1 MSRARRYRVLI
12 KVVLMALLFGT
23 APRRTADLRDQTLNH
38 NLIGAGE
45 ASGEG
50 LEGEFLDAPPFQRE
64 LFQAA
69 TELARSLH
77 ERSPDT
83 RTGSEYRRAIDAYD
97 TVARMGT
104 DERMAARSLSQGADL
119 MREMA
124 DAAGDYA
131 LYNAAIENFRK
142 IVRQYPQS
150 NYVGYSLI
158 SIAQIYEESLQDLDG
173 AASAYRD
180 VVTYFPRSVLARE
193 AGAILAR
200 YEAELG
206 KARRSPDVVVDDKAR
221 TLASPADRES
231 NLTWLNN
238 IRNFAGPDYARVV
251 IDLSDGTRFKVSK
264 SGTDKIVINLT
275 AS

>member
-1 MSRARRYRVLI
+1 MRRARYHRILI
-12 KVVLMALLFGT
+12 NVVLAALLFGT
-23 APRRTADLRDQTLNH
+23 APRRTADLHDRAYKH
-38 NLIGAGE
+38 NPIGAGE

-50 LEGEFLDAPPFQRE
+50 LEGEFLDAPPFERD

-69 TELARSLH
+69 ADLNRSLH
-77 ERSPDT
+77 ERSLET
-83 RTGSEYRRAIDAYD
+83 RTASDYRRAIDAYD
-97 TVARMGT
+97 TVARMGE
-104 DERMAARSLSQGADL
+104 DDRLAARALAQGADL

-131 LYNAAIENFRK
+131 LYNKAIENFRK
-142 IVRQYPQS
+142 IVNQYPQS

-180 VVTYFPRSVLARE
+180 VVDYFPRSVLARE

-206 KARRSPDVVVDDKAR
+206 SARNLPDVVVDDRAR
-221 TLASPADRES
+221 TLAVPLDRAS

-238 IRNFAGPDYARVV
+238 I
-251 IDLSDGTRFKVSK
+251 
-264 SGTDKIVINLT
+264 
-275 AS
+275 